1 MPARRRPA
9 LPPESLSS
17 LSPCLPPPTSWSPG
31 AGRCLGLQWKLRGC
45 NQHQQA
51 RGCCHHSCAAA
62 STRSFPRPG
71 SGQAAPRQR
80 VLSNPCKLGSGNPKS
95 RPIKNPK
102 SRPIQNPNPK
112 SRPIQIQ
119 NPGQAASEGAHCS
132 LILVNCPPWKSW
144 TAVGGTK
151 RDFIIRCPDGGKKM
165 LRLEPNLFETILRSA
180 RDVERHPSMPIPA
193 PKSILNL
200 RD

>member
-95 RPIKNPK
+95 RPIQNPNQK
-102 SRPIQNPNPK
+102 SRPSSSPTP
-112 SRPIQIQ
+112 
-119 NPGQAASEGAHCS
+119 EGAHSS
-132 LILVNCPPWKSW
+132 LILANCPPWKSW
-144 TAVGGTK
+144 TAVGGTE
-151 RDFIIRCPDGGKKM
+151 RDFIIRCPDPGPGPDGGKKM

>member
-95 RPIKNPK
+95 KIQANPK
-102 SRPIQNPNPK
+102 SKSKIQAKQQPHARGCSQLSNPCKLPSLEILDGRWWHRARFYYQV
-112 SRPIQIQ
+112 SRLSRSRWREKD
-119 NPGQAASEGAHCS
+119 AAS
-132 LILVNCPPWKSW
+132 
-144 TAVGGTK
+144 GTQ
-151 RDFIIRCPDGGKKM
+151 F
-165 LRLEPNLFETILRSA
+165 
-180 RDVERHPSMPIPA
+180 V
-193 PKSILNL
+193 
-200 RD
+200 

>member
-112 SRPIQIQ
+112 SRPSSVR
-119 NPGQAASEGAHCS
+119 GCS
-132 LILVNCPPWKSW
+132 LLSNPYKLPSLEILDGRWWHRARFYYQSPDLTMSRWREKDAAP
-144 TAVGGTK
+144 GTQ
-151 RDFIIRCPDGGKKM
+151 F
-165 LRLEPNLFETILRSA
+165 
-180 RDVERHPSMPIPA
+180 V
-193 PKSILNL
+193 
-200 RD
+200 

>member
-95 RPIKNPK
+95 RPSSSPT
-102 SRPIQNPNPK
+102 P
-112 SRPIQIQ
+112 
-119 NPGQAASEGAHCS
+119 EGAHSS
-132 LILVNCPPWKSW
+132 LILANCPPWKSW
-144 TAVGGTK
+144 AAVGGTE
-151 RDFIIRCPDGGKKM
+151 RDFIIRCPDCLGPDGGKKM